1 MGLVTRQFGPN
12 AKGSKL
18 TTLEMDNN
26 LYYLQRLGVSGLTY
40 SANTLT
46 VTNPTGGTIS
56 VNIASDTNT
65 FITAATYND
74 LTNTITITDN
84 DDTDFNIYIDAV
96 SGLTVNGVLSATTY
110 LNLPISTDVFV
121 TGGTYS
127 NGDATFTNNI
137 GGTFNV
143 TGFTTGNTLQQVL
156 VNGNTTNGND
166 IIMSE
171 SDNIIFKYAGFNN
184 NINTEPLSSNRNI
197 LFPNNNGTVALL
209 SVIQTFTGG
218 TVTGSTTFTNG
229 LSSTTISATTYL
241 NVPSFV
247 NLTLGHSSLNPSD
260 STTYYIGGL
269 QSLSPST
276 TNRDSWSIVT
286 QYSGNITEVSI
297 LSSFI
302 GGSSEDSTVSIQNL
316 SANTSQIVTS
326 ILKYV
331 TGTPVQILFQPFSAA
346 TQPSGWTS
354 FLVAFSTYAGLTGTT
369 STLTSPLFD
378 GSPYNTIN
386 VVTEVAKFGAGTDG
400 PILVEYSLNSGATWV
415 SAGTTATPTGS
426 TPYVTSTVVVPT
438 TSSQMLI
445 RFSVNPSGTSGKRL
459 RNVFFNGVTSSLN
472 SNYILSSPLP
482 ISSGDKL
489 QIRWTTPIWS
499 TNPTNV
505 TNLYNLKI
513 RL

>member
-26 LYYLQRLGVSGLTY
+26 LYYLQGLGVSGLTY

-46 VTNPTGGTIS
+46 LTNPTGGTFS
-56 VNIASDTNT
+56 VNLVADTNT
-65 FITAATYND
+65 Y
-74 LTNTITITDN
+74 
-84 DDTDFNIYIDAV
+84 
-96 SGLTVNGVLSATTY
+96 
-110 LNLPISTDVFV
+110 V

-127 NGDATFTNNI
+127 NGTAIFTNNT
-137 GGTFNV
+137 GGTFLV
-143 TGFTTGNTLQQVL
+143 TGFTTGDTLQQVL
-156 VNGNTTNGND
+156 INSNITNGNN

-184 NINTEPLSSNRNI
+184 NINTEPLTSNRTI

-209 SVIQTFTGG
+209 SDVQTFTGG
-218 TVTGSTTFTNG
+218 TITGSTFFTNG
-229 LSSTTISATTYL
+229 LSANTISATTFL

-247 NLTLGHSSLNPSD
+247 NMSLGHSTLNPAD
-260 STTYYIGGL
+260 ATTYYIGGL

-276 TNRDSWSIVT
+276 TNRDSWSMIS

-297 LSSFI
+297 LSNFI

-316 SANTSQIVTS
+316 SANTSQVVTS
-326 ILKYV
+326 TLKYV

-354 FLVAFSTYAGLTGTT
+354 FLVTFTTYAGLTGST

-400 PILVEYSLNSGATWV
+400 PILIEYSLNSGSTWS

-459 RNVFFNGVTSSLN
+459 RNVFFNGVSSSLN
-472 SNYILSSPLP
+472 DNYILSSPLS
-482 ISSGDKL
+482 ISSGDKI
-489 QIRWTTPIWS
+489 QIRWVTPTWS